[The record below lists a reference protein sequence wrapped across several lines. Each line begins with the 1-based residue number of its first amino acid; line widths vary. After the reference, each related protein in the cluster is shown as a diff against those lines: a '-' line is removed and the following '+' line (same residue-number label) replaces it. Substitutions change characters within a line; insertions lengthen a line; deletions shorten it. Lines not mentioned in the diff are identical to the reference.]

1 MTFEMREILKSK
13 QALRQR
19 LAAKPYAEKLRLLEQ
34 LRDRALA
41 IAACRPRRAPVSAK

>member
-19 LAAKPYAEKLRLLEQ
+19 LAAMPYGEKLRLLEQ

-41 IAACRPRRAPVSAK
+41 IVACRPPRAPVSAK